1 MTLRFDP
8 LNIVVCGIGGQGNV
22 LAAEILGSAMCDR
35 GCRVAVGETYGA
47 SQRGGSVM
55 SHVRVSNQW
64 DPSVLISAGE
74 AHIIIGFEPLETL
87 RIARKYAGPET
98 VTVYDPRPVYP
109 LGVLQGSQTYPPL
122 EELQAEI
129 AALSRTALAI
139 PAADIAIEAGDSRA
153 ANIALLGAFSQ
164 LSAAPLSREDLEKI
178 LTQRFKGAVL
188 ELNQRAFAM
197 GYEAAKKGGAV

>member
-1 MTLRFDP
+1 MKLKYDP

-22 LAAEILGSAMCDR
+22 LAAETLGSAMCDR

-55 SHVRVSNQW
+55 SHVRVSDKW
-64 DPSVLISAGE
+64 DPSVLIPAGE

-87 RIARKYAGPET
+87 RIARKYAGADT

-109 LGVLQGSQTYPPL
+109 LGVLQGVQTYPPL

-129 AALSRTALAI
+129 ADLSTMALAI
-139 PAADIAIEAGDSRA
+139 PAADIAMEAGDSRA
-153 ANIALLGAFSQ
+153 ANISLLGAFSQ
-164 LSAAPLSREDLEKI
+164 LSAAPLSGEDLEKI
-178 LTQRFKGAVL
+178 LAQRFKGKVM
-188 ELNQRAFAM
+188 ELNRKAFAM
-197 GYEAAKKGGAV
+197 GREAAQKGGAV